1 MTPSLAADARAAAR
15 LALGGLVLLFAF
27 TALYVTAFHAPRPK
41 GLDIGFVGTSAQ
53 AVRAQR
59 ALDAAA
65 DGGFDVR
72 RYPSEAA
79 ARAALLDT
87 TVRGV
92 VVADAPRERVLVA
105 QALGAAPTETVT
117 RALLGLSARTGAPAV
132 VQDLRPL
139 PAGDRRGLS
148 SLFTILGTL
157 IPSLVFGA
165 LLSMLGRRL
174 DARARWTAVAAYAV
188 LAGLVAAFNVDVLVG
203 ALPGDF
209 VGIAL
214 VCGLLALSV
223 SAAAHG
229 LGHLGGPAG
238 IAFAVVMLMLLGVS
252 TAGGAVTYEFEPGS
266 YAAVSQLLPPGA
278 ALTAVRNVQY
288 FDWAATLAPL
298 VVLGAWAAGG
308 LALGL
313 LGERY
318 GPHVRAAARAASAAA
333 PGDPATAGSRA

>member
-72 RYPSEAA
+72 RYASEAA

-203 ALPGDF
+203 ALSGDF

-214 VCGLLALSV
+214 VCGLLALAV

-252 TAGGAVTYEFEPGS
+252 TAGGAVTYEFEPDFYG
-266 YAAVSQLLPPGA
+266 ALSQLLPPGA

-318 GPHVRAAARAASAAA
+318 GPHVRAWARAASAAA

>member
-1 MTPSLAADARAAAR
+1 MTPSLRADARAAAR
-15 LALGGLVLLFAF
+15 IMVAGLVLLFGF
-27 TALYVTAFHAPRPK
+27 TALYVTAFHAPRPR
-41 GLDIGFVGTSAQ
+41 GVDVGVVGTPAQ
-53 AVRAQR
+53 AARAQS
-59 ALDAAA
+59 ALDLGAP
-65 DGGFDVR
+65 GGFDVR
-72 RYPSEAA
+72 RYADEPA

-87 TVRGV
+87 DVRGV
-92 VVADAPRERVLVA
+92 LVEGAARDRVLVA
-105 QALGAAPTETVT
+105 QALGAAPMQTIT
-117 RALLGLSARTGAPAV
+117 RALVGVAARTHAPAV

-139 PAGDRRGLS
+139 PADDRRGLS
-148 SLFTILGTL
+148 PLFTVIGTL
-157 IPSLVFGA
+157 IPSLVFGV
-165 LLSMLGRRL
+165 LLSVFGRRL
-174 DARARWTAVAAYAV
+174 AGGARWGAVAAYAV

-209 VGIAL
+209 AGIAL
-214 VCGLLALSV
+214 VCALLALAV

-238 IAFAVVMLMLLGVS
+238 IVVAILTLMLVGMS
-252 TAGGAVTYEFEPGS
+252 TTGGAVTYEFEPGF

-298 VVLGAWAAGG
+298 AVLGSWAAGG

-318 GPHVRAAARAASAAA
+318 GPHVRAAARGPAARPGA
-333 PGDPATAGSRA
+333 PASAGSRA

>member
-1 MTPSLAADARAAAR
+1 
-15 LALGGLVLLFAF
+15 
-27 TALYVTAFHAPRPK
+27 
-41 GLDIGFVGTSAQ
+41 
-53 AVRAQR
+53 
-59 ALDAAA
+59 
-65 DGGFDVR
+65 
-72 RYPSEAA
+72 
-79 ARAALLDT
+79 
-87 TVRGV
+87 
-92 VVADAPRERVLVA
+92 VA

-252 TAGGAVTYEFEPGS
+252 TAGGAVTYEFEPDFYG
-266 YAAVSQLLPPGA
+266 ALSQLLPPGA